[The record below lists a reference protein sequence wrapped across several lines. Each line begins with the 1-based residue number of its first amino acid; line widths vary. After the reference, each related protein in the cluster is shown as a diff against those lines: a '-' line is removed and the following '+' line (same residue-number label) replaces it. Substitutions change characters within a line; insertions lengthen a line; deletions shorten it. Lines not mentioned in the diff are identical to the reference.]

1 MSPEDFV
8 LHLPLRYEDETR
20 VVPIAS
26 LRPGFS
32 AQVEGEI
39 TKSEVLYRPRRQL
52 TATLAD
58 DSGELQLRWLNFYPS
73 QQKQVTVGKRLRARG
88 EVRGGLL
95 GREMVHPRMVNADAP
110 LPTALTPV
118 YPSTEGLPQLTLRRA
133 IAQALDRADLSDTL
147 PPVARERYA
156 LPLFE
161 PAIRAL
167 HTPAQGES
175 EQALLER
182 VHPAWRRI
190 KFDEL
195 LAQQLSLAAARP
207 RGASRK
213 PRRCRPATRRT
224 GWWPGCTKPC
234 RSS

>member
-1 MSPEDFV
+1 M
-8 LHLPLRYEDETR
+8 
-20 VVPIAS
+20 
-26 LRPGFS
+26 
-32 AQVEGEI
+32 
-39 TKSEVLYRPRRQL
+39 
-52 TATLAD
+52 
-58 DSGELQLRWLNFYPS
+58 
-73 QQKQVTVGKRLRARG
+73 RARG
-88 EVRGGLL
+88 EVRGGLF

-195 LAQQLSLAAARP
+195 LAQQLSLAAARARRVKEAAPLPPSDAPDGLVARLYETLPFKLTGAQQRVVRKSPQTWRSRIRCIACCRATWAAARPWSRPSP
-207 RGASRK
+207 RPRPSRPG
-213 PRRCRPATRRT
+213 PRWR
-224 GWWPGCTKPC
+224 
-234 RSS
+234 

>member
-1 MSPEDFV
+1 M
-8 LHLPLRYEDETR
+8 
-20 VVPIAS
+20 
-26 LRPGFS
+26 
-32 AQVEGEI
+32 
-39 TKSEVLYRPRRQL
+39 RRCC
-52 TATLAD
+52 
-58 DSGELQLRWLNFYPS
+58 PH
-73 QQKQVTVGKRLRARG
+73 RA
-88 EVRGGLL
+88 
-95 GREMVHPRMVNADAP
+95 
-110 LPTALTPV
+110 TPV
-118 YPSTEGLPQLTLRRA
+118 IPALQLTLRRA

-161 PAIRAL
+161 LAIRAL

-190 KFDEL
+190 
-195 LAQQLSLAAARP
+195 SSTSCWRSTVVGRRPP

-234 RSS
+234 RR